1 MPPTAF
7 LRAAGRDLP
16 LDLERVDEGAALER
30 EEKTGGGERVRQ
42 RQTADGVPAAVEGA
56 AEAGDGL
63 EVHAAQGDV
72 GGQKDRLAARPGVIG
87 AAVRKGAQVLR
98 RVDVDDV
105 ILSGSERGQ
114 GQERLST
121 SDRASASRREERL
134 FGFIVCTSFLD
145 HAAGNDGHVHIAVH
159 DRADHAADRAVDLA
173 VHHAVEPDASV
184 RRVAVNDVRHGE

>member
-1 MPPTAF
+1 M
-7 LRAAGRDLP
+7 
-16 LDLERVDEGAALER
+16 DEGAALER

-114 GQERLST
+114 GQGKAQHERQGEREQAG
-121 SDRASASRREERL
+121 RALIRFHRL
-134 FGFIVCTSFLD
+134 HLLPRPCC
-145 HAAGNDGHVHIAVH
+145 
-159 DRADHAADRAVDLA
+159 RK
-173 VHHAVEPDASV
+173 
-184 RRVAVNDVRHGE
+184 